1 MCSGKA
7 KGPIKVWGPL
17 IGFMKWAYKIA
28 NDHIT
33 SPGNNSANESLL
45 NIYKGTVFGKYT
57 L

>member
-1 MCSGKA
+1 MCNGKA